1 MEYMRIHIHANII
14 VHIIVSTI
22 VSDLWLEFLWLELI
36 LTSPKKTA
44 VGAEKEMKLW
54 VFYSSL
60 KNFSLMSLLTALKR
74 YSINPNYQ
82 IFRVIYIHQ

>member
-1 MEYMRIHIHANII
+1 MATWIHAKII
-14 VHIIVSTI
+14 VQTI
-22 VSDLWLEFLWLELI
+22 VRTIVPDLLQELHI
-36 LTSPKKTA
+36 TSPKKTA

-60 KNFSLMSLLTALKR
+60 KNFSLMSLFTALKR

>member
-54 VFYSSL
+54 SYLHTPIRALPAQILAS
-60 KNFSLMSLLTALKR
+60 KTCLLLR
-74 YSINPNYQ
+74 
-82 IFRVIYIHQ
+82 RVQML

>member
-1 MEYMRIHIHANII
+1 MMEYPGMTA
-14 VHIIVSTI
+14 HII
-22 VSDLWLEFLWLELI
+22 ELGSVTKEKLAPLLDRHI
-36 LTSPKKTA
+36 TSPKKTA

-60 KNFSLMSLLTALKR
+60 KNFSLMSLFTALKR